1 MYFDQSRPV
10 INNYSQ
16 SSCDKIEKVFFSV
29 HRKDWFIRRPPPFYR
44 LNSFSMSA
52 VDDVEA
58 RIYRLQTALQ
68 GKLTELQTML
78 IHQQYNASMGV
89 DQDSQGRSVA
99 SLEVKV
105 LGARRVLFRSGFLCG
120 AWVLFLHWD

>member
-1 MYFDQSRPV
+1 
-10 INNYSQ
+10 
-16 SSCDKIEKVFFSV
+16 
-29 HRKDWFIRRPPPFYR
+29 
-44 LNSFSMSA
+44 MSA

-68 GKLTELQTML
+68 GKRTELQTML
-78 IHQQYNASMGV
+78 IHQQYNASVGV

-105 LGARRVLFRSGFLCG
+105 LGARRVLFRSGFLSGACVLSFSLSVGIGPLALRCLEPWGSMSVINVLIPSCLVPCG
-120 AWVLFLHWD
+120 L